1 MPATI
6 TQTTTSYTKELPSEI
21 IGRRNARIQIQT
33 IQETNYTMAAIRTM
47 SKQAAHQTEFWLDE
61 EHTTSTCVLIAIL
74 LGFFGVLLVK
84 KSVLGRHGDDNI
96 DKMGIEEAKVEEV
109 AEMCCASC
117 GITRDVNDDNIKLKK
132 CTDFDLVRYCSDK
145 CKQEHQT
152 QHEAISK
159 DRTAELRD
167 EILFRQ

>member
-1 MPATI
+1 
-6 TQTTTSYTKELPSEI
+6 
-21 IGRRNARIQIQT
+21 
-33 IQETNYTMAAIRTM
+33 
-47 SKQAAHQTEFWLDE
+47 
-61 EHTTSTCVLIAIL
+61 VLIATL

-145 CKQEHQT
+145 CQKEHQT